1 MRVGAATALAA
12 LTVAAATNCGKKDAQ
27 QTATGGGRGGQLPA
41 GVLARV
47 NDAQLTEADLQRMIP
62 PEFRDGV
69 TGAEIRDILDR
80 WVRAELLYQK
90 AKSEGVANDPQV
102 ASRLHELEREMLADE
117 MLQRELANR
126 VQVATDDLQGYY
138 RAHQPEYTQEVW
150 LKQILVDSR
159 EEAEEILQQLRNG
172 ANFED
177 LARQRSIDASSVRG
191 GDLGYLGKGAMNPAF
206 EPYVFG
212 LQPGEYTAPIATTFG
227 FHVLKVAGMRPSPDP
242 ISFEAAR
249 DEIFHNLLLQ
259 KQQTAQSA
267 LLDELRGKAQVD
279 IAASYAGMALVPDTP
294 GNPAGFGA
302 NGVRPGVHAS
312 GDSLDGGRD

>member
-1 MRVGAATALAA
+1 VHTSVTLGVIAVVGLAGCSKKEA
-12 LTVAAATNCGKKDAQ
+12 SQPAGGKGAP
-27 QTATGGGRGGQLPA
+27 LPV

-62 PEFRDGV
+62 AEFRDGI

-90 AKSEGVANDPQV
+90 ARSAGVENDPQV
-102 ASRLHELEREMLADE
+102 AARLHELEREMLADE

-126 VQVATDDLQGYY
+126 VTVGTDDLQAYY
-138 RAHQPEYTQEVW
+138 RAHQSEYTQEVW
-150 LKQILVDSR
+150 LKQVLVDSR

-172 ANFED
+172 ASFEE
-177 LARQRSIDASSVRG
+177 LARQRSIDPSSTRG

-206 EPYVFG
+206 EPFVFG
-212 LQPGEYTAPIATTFG
+212 LQTGEYTTPIATTYG
-227 FHVLKVAGMRPSPDP
+227 FHVLKVAGRRPSPDP

-259 KQQTAQSA
+259 KQQAAQGT
-267 LLDELRGKAQVD
+267 LLDELRSGASVD
-279 IAASYAGMALVPDTP
+279 IASSYAGMALVPDAP
-294 GNPAGFGA
+294 GHAGAGY
-302 NGVRPGVHAS
+302 GTTLRPGGHAGS
-312 GDSLDGGRD
+312 DSLESGRD

>member
-1 MRVGAATALAA
+1 
-12 LTVAAATNCGKKDAQ
+12 
-27 QTATGGGRGGQLPA
+27 
-41 GVLARV
+41 
-47 NDAQLTEADLQRMIP
+47 
-62 PEFRDGV
+62 
-69 TGAEIRDILDR
+69 
-80 WVRAELLYQK
+80 
-90 AKSEGVANDPQV
+90 
-102 ASRLHELEREMLADE
+102 
-117 MLQRELANR
+117 
-126 VQVATDDLQGYY
+126 VATDDLQGYY

-249 DEIFHNLLLQ
+249 DDLPLVL
-259 KQQTAQSA
+259 KTTDRPKRAA
-267 LLDELRGKAQVD
+267 DGAAQVD
-279 IAASYAGMALVPDTP
+279 ITASYAGGARPRCAGQPRRPELPTARVHP
-294 GNPAGFGA
+294 PAA
-302 NGVRPGVHAS
+302 IA
-312 GDSLDGGRD
+312 GRRRD

>member
-1 MRVGAATALAA
+1 MRRKTTAS
-12 LTVAAATNCGKKDAQ
+12 
-27 QTATGGGRGGQLPA
+27 GGRGAPLPA

-47 NDAQLTEADLQRMIP
+47 NDAQLTEEDLQRMIP
-62 PEFRDGV
+62 AEFRDGI

-90 AKSEGVANDPQV
+90 AKSENVANDPQV
-102 ASRLHELEREMLADE
+102 AARMHELEREMLADE

-126 VQVATDDLQGYY
+126 VQVSSDDLQAYY
-138 RAHQPEYTQEVW
+138 RAHQPEYTLEIW

-172 ANFED
+172 ASFED
-177 LARQRSIDASSVRG
+177 LARQRSIDASSTRG

-212 LQPGEYTAPIATTFG
+212 LQPGEYTTPIATTFG
-227 FHVLKVAGMRPSPDP
+227 FHVLKVAGTRPSTDP
-242 ISFEAAR
+242 IGFEAAR
-249 DEIFHNLLLQ
+249 DEIFHTLLLQ
-259 KQQTAQSA
+259 KQQAAQGT

-279 IAASYAGMALVPDTP
+279 IASSYAGMALVPDAP
-294 GNPAGFGA
+294 ANPAGFGA
-302 NGVRPGVHAS
+302 GGLRAGDHAP